1 MSSDPR
7 HRLPPGKR
15 RSHWRRAVVAGI
27 VAAALATDGSP
38 IAAQDDSSTKSGE
51 VVGVVVDAGT
61 EAPLVGAFVSIVES
75 DWGIFTNQDGRFRLG
90 EIAIGP
96 HSITIEH
103 LGYTTIE
110 TKVDA
115 AARSGEPVR
124 LLMQPDPILLEGL
137 EIVSDRF
144 RNRRRGAATPVR
156 TFELDVLSTSP
167 SSSLREFLNVRAIA
181 ALFPCEGRYSDTCV
195 MARGRRAEALAYFDE
210 VRLAGGWSYLDT
222 FAPHDLYMI
231 EVYDGGR
238 HIRAYSRFFMERAA
252 KTRLFPLP
260 LPR

>member
-7 HRLPPGKR
+7 HRLPPDKH
-15 RSHWRRAVVAGI
+15 RSHWRKAVILGI

-38 IAAQDDSSTKSGE
+38 IAAQDETSTKSGE

-61 EAPLVGAFVSIVES
+61 GAPLVGAFVSLGES
-75 DWGIFTNQDGRFRLG
+75 DWGLFTNQDGRFRLG

-96 HSITIEH
+96 HSIAIEH
-103 LGYTTIE
+103 LGYRTIQ
-110 TKVDA
+110 TMVDA
-115 AARSGEPVR
+115 TARSGDPVR

-137 EIVSDRF
+137 EVVSDRF

-167 SSSLREFLNVRAIA
+167 SSSLRDFLNVRAMA

-195 MARGRRAEALAYFDE
+195 MDRGRRAESLVYFDE
-210 VRLAGGWSYLDT
+210 VPLLDGWSYLDT
-222 FAPHDLYMI
+222 FAPHDLYMV
-231 EVYDGGR
+231 EVYGGGR